1 MREELLYPPFSQL
14 LKITVVDRSQN
25 NGNVVAQRIVNFL
38 QAIGVEDS
46 KNDITVMGPFP
57 GIVEKV
63 RDLYR
68 INILIKST
76 HMSIVKKALGSSE
89 FKEMKNVYF
98 DVDPISV
105 I

>member
-1 MREELLYPPFSQL
+1 M
-14 LKITVVDRSQN
+14 
-25 NGNVVAQRIVNFL
+25 
-38 QAIGVEDS
+38 QAIGTEEP
-46 KNDITVMGPFP
+46 KNDITVLGPFP